1 MGLNVGFKRREIIGI
16 LGAGAAGA
24 VVTRIAEGQAPPPA
38 SPSAAPPNAD
48 AEFQAARLGLQR
60 DAQRIA
66 MVNLPQATEPAFHFR
81 A

>member
-1 MGLNVGFKRREIIGI
+1 MGLKADFKRREIIGI

-24 VVTRIAEGQAPPPA
+24 VAARVAEGQDPPL
-38 SPSAAPPNAD
+38 NAD
-48 AEFQAARLGLQR
+48 ADTQAARLMYQR

-66 MVNLPQATEPAFHFR
+66 MVNLPQATEPAFHFK

>member
-1 MGLNVGFKRREIIGI
+1 MGPNRRNILGL

-24 VVTRIAEGQAPPPA
+24 VIVRVAEGQAPAP
-38 SPSAAPPNAD
+38 SPDPNLQD
-48 AEFQAARLGLQR
+48 ARQGLQG

-66 MVNLPQATEPAFHFR
+66 MVNLPPTTEPAVHFR

>member
-1 MGLNVGFKRREIIGI
+1 MSLNVDFKRREIIGI
-16 LGAGAAGA
+16 MGAGAAGA
-24 VVTRIAEGQAPPPA
+24 VIARIAEGQA
-38 SPSAAPPNAD
+38 SPNAAPPNAD
-48 AEFQAARLGLQR
+48 AATQAARLGLQR

>member
-1 MGLNVGFKRREIIGI
+1 MDVKRREIIGI

-24 VVTRIAEGQAPPPA
+24 VIASVAEGQAPPVA
-38 SPSAAPPNAD
+38 TRSPDAD
-48 AEFQAARLGLQR
+48 TQAARLGYQR

-66 MVNLPQATEPAFHFR
+66 MVNLPQTTEPAFHFR